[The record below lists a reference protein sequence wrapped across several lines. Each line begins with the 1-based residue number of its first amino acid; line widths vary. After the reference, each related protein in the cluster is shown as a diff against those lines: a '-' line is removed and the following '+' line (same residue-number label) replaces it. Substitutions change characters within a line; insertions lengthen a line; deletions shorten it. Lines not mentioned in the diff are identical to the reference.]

1 MNSKKK
7 IDLAKTIL
15 CFIGVAGAVSLFAL
29 LPGLTKLIPTT
40 KTKRS
45 LYVGIVN
52 QALKRLQKR
61 GLIKIRENNGIRSV
75 SLTDQGMALMNK
87 IELGKARI
95 KIPKRWDEKWR
106 IVIFDVRE
114 KNKAIR
120 DRLRETLRG
129 LGFKRLQHSVWIY
142 PYPCDEIVELI
153 RRSYDLGRNVLYF
166 STGRFPGDYPFVR
179 LFGFHHVKD

>member
-1 MNSKKK
+1 M
-7 IDLAKTIL
+7 
-15 CFIGVAGAVSLFAL
+15 GV
-29 LPGLTKLIPTT
+29 
-40 KTKRS
+40 
-45 LYVGIVN
+45 VN

-61 GLIKIRENNGIRSV
+61 SLVKITEKNGIKFI

-95 KIPKRWDEKWR
+95 KIPKRWDDKWR

-114 KNKAIR
+114 KNKAVR

-142 PYPCDEIVELI
+142 PYPCDELVELI
-153 RRSYDLGRNVLYF
+153 RRSYKLGRNVLYF
-166 STGRFPGDYPFVR
+166 SSDRFSGDYPFVR
-179 LFGFHHVKD
+179 LFGFHHIRE